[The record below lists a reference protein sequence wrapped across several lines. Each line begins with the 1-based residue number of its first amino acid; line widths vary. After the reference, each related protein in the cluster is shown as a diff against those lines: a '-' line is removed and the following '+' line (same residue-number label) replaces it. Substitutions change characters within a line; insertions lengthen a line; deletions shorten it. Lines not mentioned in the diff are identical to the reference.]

1 MAKISKETVSHVA
14 KLCRLGLTEAEV
26 ARFSSQLSAVFEYM
40 EVLNEV
46 DTSGVSETAQVTG
59 LANVSEKDEEGLGD
73 FGGAGGSSVGIGEEL
88 LECSELPV
96 MSRQVLVKSVIKK

>member
-1 MAKISKETVSHVA
+1 MANRMAKISKETVRHVA
-14 KLCRLGLTEAEV
+14 KLARLGLTDAEV

-46 DTSGVSETAQVTG
+46 DTSGVLETSQVTG
-59 LANVSEKDEEGLGD
+59 LVNVSEEDSMD
-73 FGGAGGSSVGIGEEL
+73 FDGFGIAGEKLV
-88 LECSELPV
+88 ECSELPV